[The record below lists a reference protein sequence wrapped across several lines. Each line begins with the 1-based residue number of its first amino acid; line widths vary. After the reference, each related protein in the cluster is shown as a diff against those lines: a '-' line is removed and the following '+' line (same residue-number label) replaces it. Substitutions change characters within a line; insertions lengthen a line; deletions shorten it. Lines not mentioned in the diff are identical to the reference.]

1 MTGKE
6 KCNLLKTI
14 RKELAEQND
23 INIQFDECTH
33 SGDCKGTCPKC
44 DAELK
49 YIDDELKKR
58 DNRGEPVI
66 IPTGNEEI
74 EQDNSKSHLSK
85 SNLKELRPIKK
96 IKEMIDKFLYEE
108 VDGYM
113 EFYPEGYTEPNK
125 ANNMDNRVKIGMDDR
140 IHHTYEE
147 IENV

>member
-58 DNRGEPVI
+58 ANRGEPVI

-74 EQDNSKSHLSK
+74 ENDTTESHLT
-85 SNLKELRPIKK
+85 KK
-96 IKEMIDKFLYEE
+96 HFDLI
-108 VDGYM
+108 
-113 EFYPEGYTEPNK
+113 
-125 ANNMDNRVKIGMDDR
+125 RR
-140 IHHTYEE
+140 
-147 IENV
+147 